1 MYPFGNPHHQ
11 KTGRKPFA
19 MLNPSPF
26 SRRLMAGLFPG
37 IVLAGFALTVGCGRF
52 IPHAPHEYVYV
63 WARGTY
69 LRDRVAAV
77 SNRVA
82 EVVNG
87 QRLQV
92 VEHGRR
98 FLKVKTDKGE
108 VGWIEDHG
116 VIDQQVFDKFTALEK
131 SNANDPVVATAVLRD
146 DYWLRDAPG
155 RTSDRFYLLPENDKL
170 QLLMRASVPR
180 PDAPQA
186 LPMPVEKPVS
196 RANAGSQQPPP
207 PPPPDLEDYW
217 LIRDSAGHVGWVRAR
232 TLDEDVPD
240 AIAGLAEGQKI
251 VGAYVLRKVTDAEAN
266 VPGDQVP
273 EYVAVLAPY
282 KDGLPYDFDQIRVYT
297 WNTKKHRYETA
308 YRERNLDGY
317 LPVTATQA
325 ALNNQDPT
333 FSFRVAIGDQP
344 ALDPQTGMVKPGD
357 TATESFSLNGVVVH
371 RIGDQ
376 PARLPVARSSEH
388 RQKPHRKRHK

>member
-1 MYPFGNPHHQ
+1 
-11 KTGRKPFA
+11 
-19 MLNPSPF
+19 MLNSSPF
-26 SRRLMAGLFPG
+26 SRRPFLGMLSGLALVG
-37 IVLAGFALTVGCGRF
+37 AILLGGCSRFATHG
-52 IPHAPHEYVYV
+52 PHEYVYV

-92 VEHGRR
+92 IEHGRR

-108 VGWIEDHG
+108 IGWIEDHG
-116 VIDQQVFDKFTALEK
+116 VIDQQVYDKFNQLEK
-131 SNANDPVVATAVLRD
+131 DNANDPVVATAVLRD

-186 LPMPVEKPVS
+186 IPLPIAKP
-196 RANAGSQQPPP
+196 ANGADKPGPPP
-207 PPPPDLEDYW
+207 PPNLEDYW
-217 LIRDSAGHVGWVRAR
+217 LIRDSTGRVGWIRAR

-251 VGAYVLRKVTDAEAN
+251 VGAYVLRKVTDPDAN
-266 VPGDQVP
+266 VPGNEVA

-282 KDGLPYDFDQIRVYT
+282 KDGLPYDFDQVRVYT
-297 WNTKKHRYETA
+297 WNVKKHRYETA
-308 YRERNLDGY
+308 YRERNFAGY
-317 LPVTATQA
+317 LAVTVTEEDST
-325 ALNNQDPT
+325 NQEPA
-333 FSFRVAIGDQP
+333 FSYRVATGEQ
-344 ALDPQTGMVKPGD
+344 AVLDPQTGTVKPGE
-357 TATESFSLNGVVVH
+357 TVTESFRMEGVMVRRV
-371 RIGDQ
+371 GEQ
-376 PARLPVARSSEH
+376 PARSPVAPATHAHHEKS
-388 RQKPHRKRHK
+388 HRKRHG

>member
-1 MYPFGNPHHQ
+1 
-11 KTGRKPFA
+11 
-19 MLNPSPF
+19 MLDSSPF
-26 SRRLMAGLFPG
+26 SRRLIPGMLLGL
-37 IVLAGFALTVGCGRF
+37 LLLQGCGRF
-52 IPHAPHEYVYV
+52 APHETREYVYV

-108 VGWIEDHG
+108 IGWIEDHG
-116 VIDQQVFDKFTALEK
+116 VIGQQVYDKFTQMEK
-131 SNANDPVVATAVLRD
+131 ANANDPVVATAVLRD

-170 QLLMRASVPR
+170 QLLMRASVPK
-180 PDAPQA
+180 PEPPQA
-186 LPMPVEKPVS
+186 IPLPVEKPVN
-196 RANAGSQQPPP
+196 RAKNAGPPQPPLP
-207 PPPPDLEDYW
+207 NLEDYW
-217 LIRDSAGHVGWVRAR
+217 LIRDSAGRVGWVRAR

-251 VGAYVLRKVTDAEAN
+251 VGAYVLRRIYDPDAN
-266 VPGDQVP
+266 VPGDRVP
-273 EYVAVLAPY
+273 EYLAVLAPW
-282 KDGLPYDFDQIRVYT
+282 KDGLPYDFDQVRVFT
-297 WNTKKHRYETA
+297 WNVKKHRYETA
-308 YRERNLDGY
+308 YRERNLTGY
-317 LPVTATQA
+317 LPVTVTEQT
-325 ALNNQDPT
+325 LNDQQEPT
-333 FSFRVAIGDQP
+333 FSYRVASGDQI
-344 ALDPQTGMVKPGD
+344 ALNPQTGMVKPGE
-357 TATESFSLNGVVVH
+357 TVTESFRLEGVIVR

-376 PARLPVARSSEH
+376 PARAAIAGTTPDRHEKS
-388 RQKPHRKRHK
+388 HRKRHG

>member
-1 MYPFGNPHHQ
+1 MYPFVNPRHQ
-11 KTGRKPFA
+11 KTGLLLAP
-19 MLNPSPF
+19 MLDSSPF
-26 SRRLMAGLFPG
+26 SRRLIPGMLLGL
-37 IVLAGFALTVGCGRF
+37 LLLQGCGRF
-52 IPHAPHEYVYV
+52 APHETREYVYV

-108 VGWIEDHG
+108 IGWIEDHG
-116 VIDQQVFDKFTALEK
+116 VIGQQVYDKFTQMEK
-131 SNANDPVVATAVLRD
+131 ANANDPVVATAVLRD

-170 QLLMRASVPR
+170 QLLMRASVPK
-180 PDAPQA
+180 PEPPQA
-186 LPMPVEKPVS
+186 IPLPVEKPVN
-196 RANAGSQQPPP
+196 RAKNAGPPQPPLP
-207 PPPPDLEDYW
+207 NLEDYW
-217 LIRDSAGHVGWVRAR
+217 LIRDSAGRVGWVRAR

-251 VGAYVLRKVTDAEAN
+251 VGAYVLRRIYDPDAN
-266 VPGDQVP
+266 VPGDRVP
-273 EYVAVLAPY
+273 EYLAVLAPW
-282 KDGLPYDFDQIRVYT
+282 KDGLPYDFDQVRVFT
-297 WNTKKHRYETA
+297 WNLKKHRYETA
-308 YRERNLDGY
+308 YRERNLTGY
-317 LPVTATQA
+317 LPVTVTEQT
-325 ALNNQDPT
+325 LNDQQEPT
-333 FSFRVAIGDQP
+333 FSYRVASGDQI
-344 ALDPQTGMVKPGD
+344 ALNPQTGMVKPGE
-357 TATESFSLNGVVVH
+357 TVTESFRLEGVIVR

-376 PARLPVARSSEH
+376 PARAAIAGTTPDRHEKS
-388 RQKPHRKRHK
+388 HRKRHG

>member
-1 MYPFGNPHHQ
+1 MSALLLSVVF
-11 KTGRKPFA
+11 
-19 MLNPSPF
+19 L
-26 SRRLMAGLFPG
+26 LLFP
-37 IVLAGFALTVGCGRF
+37 LQGCSRF
-52 IPHAPHEYVYV
+52 GPHETHEYVYV

-116 VIDQQVFDKFTALEK
+116 VIDQAVFDKFAALEK
-131 SNANDPVVATAVLRD
+131 DNANDPVVATGVLRD

-170 QLLMRASVPR
+170 QLLMRASVPK
-180 PDAPQA
+180 PEPPQEV
-186 LPMPVEKPVS
+186 LVPMEKPVS
-196 RANAGSQQPPP
+196 RLKNRASV

-217 LIRDSAGHVGWVRAR
+217 LVRDSGGHVGWVRAR
-232 TLDEDVPD
+232 MLDEDVPD

-251 VGAYVLRKVTDAEAN
+251 VGAYILRKVYDPEAG
-266 VPGDQVP
+266 VPGNQVG
-273 EYVAVLAPY
+273 EYVAFLAPW
-282 KDGLPYDFDQIRVYT
+282 KDGLPWDFDQVRVFT

-308 YRERNLDGY
+308 YRERNIAGY
-317 LPVTATQA
+317 LPVTVNAE
-325 ALNNQDPT
+325 DPNT
-333 FSFRVAIGDQP
+333 HQPPAFSYRVAAGSEP
-344 ALDPQTGMVKPGD
+344 ALDPATGMVKPGN
-357 TATESFSLNGVVVH
+357 TVVQSFRMDGVVVH
-371 RIGDQ
+371 RIGDEAPRAAASAQ
-376 PARLPVARSSEH
+376 TS
-388 RQKPHRKRHK
+388 PHRHEKPRHKRRG

>member
-1 MYPFGNPHHQ
+1 MRH
-11 KTGRKPFA
+11 
-19 MLNPSPF
+19 LSPF
-26 SRRLMAGLFPG
+26 SRLLAHGL
-37 IVLAGFALTVGCGRF
+37 ILAPLLLVGCGRF
-52 IPHAPHEYVYV
+52 GPHGPREYVYV

-98 FLKVKTDKGE
+98 FLKVRTDKGE

-116 VIDQQVFDKFTALEK
+116 VIDQQVYDKFTQLEK
-131 SNANDPVVATAVLRD
+131 ENADDPVVGTAVLRD

-170 QLLMRASVPR
+170 QLLARASVPK
-180 PDAPQA
+180 PEAPQA
-186 LPMPVEKPVS
+186 LPAPVEKPVT
-196 RANAGSQQPPP
+196 RAKIGGPPAPPP
-207 PPPPDLEDYW
+207 PNLEDYW
-217 LIRDSAGHVGWVRAR
+217 LIRDSSGHVGWIRAR

-251 VGAYVLRKVTDAEAN
+251 VGAYVLRRVNDPGAN
-266 VPGDQVP
+266 VAGNQVA
-273 EYVAVLAPY
+273 EYVAVLAPW
-282 KDGLPYDFDQIRVYT
+282 KDGLPYDFDQVRVFT

-308 YRERNLDGY
+308 YRERNFAGY
-317 LPVTATQA
+317 LPVTVSEASPA
-325 ALNNQDPT
+325 NDSGPT
-333 FSFRVAIGDQP
+333 FSFRVATTDAV
-344 ALDPQTGMVKPGD
+344 ALDPQTGMVKTGD
-357 TATESFSLNGVVVH
+357 TVTDSFRMDGVVVH
-371 RIGDQ
+371 RTSDQ
-376 PARLPVARSSEH
+376 PQRPSMARAAPQHHERARR
-388 RQKPHRKRHK
+388 RQRG